1 MATKYK
7 NYNIGKIKKDKSGGE
22 RFSIC
27 ISNIPDGSV
36 TLYNNKKYLN
46 GWANKA
52 KENQY
57 GILYNLTISIPEQLD
72 NETRQA
78 SEPPPSSQSGST
90 GTPF

>member
-1 MATKYK
+1 MAKVIYK
-7 NYNIGKIKKDKSGGE
+7 NYNIGKIKKDKSGAE

-46 GWANKA
+46 GWANLA
-52 KENQY
+52 KENKY
-57 GILYNLTISIPEQLD
+57 GILYNLIISIPEQLD
-72 NETRQA
+72 NEIRQA
-78 SEPPPSSQSGST
+78 SEPPSSQSGST